1 MCVGVF
7 GGLLL
12 DIHVH
17 VHVHIGGCLALFYCP
32 FEASVYGIEV
42 LNHKHYGS
50 PCVCQAS
57 YASADISLKQPL
69 SRKRWLVCSHHECT
83 YIYSTCISTC
93 VS

>member
-1 MCVGVF
+1 MKGALAIDCWPVWPQHSSVSFILKNHCVCVGVF

-42 LNHKHYGS
+42 LNHKH
-50 PCVCQAS
+50 
-57 YASADISLKQPL
+57 
-69 SRKRWLVCSHHECT
+69 LVCVRQVMQIFC
-83 YIYSTCISTC
+83 
-93 VS
+93 